1 MLHITTATASLHAAP
16 PSKRQYV
23 WVAESLDSQLLRADF
38 DVECPTCRY
47 PIWVTGA
54 EVIAQASVTCPCCRN
69 RTWLR
74 DEGGSFQNAGRAI
87 EQRINDT
94 LKDLWR

>member
-1 MLHITTATASLHAAP
+1 M
-16 PSKRQYV
+16 PSKRQHG

-38 DVECPTCRY
+38 DVECPKCGY
-47 PIWVTGA
+47 PIWFIGA
-54 EVIAQASVTCPCCRN
+54 EVVAQASVTCPCCRA

-74 DEGGSFQNAGRAI
+74 DEGGSFQNAGQVI
-87 EQRINDT
+87 EQQINDA